1 MVWAAVMDNL
11 LIEVRYVADD
21 SRQSPGRLAG
31 TLLTYGETAR
41 DRAERFIAGALR
53 WGADGITINQQHVR
67 ANVITRAVPYL
78 EGNEVKIDA
87 LLPNTTI
94 GRDTAVNVREGI
106 LTGLSIEFEQRSLV
120 ERMVGGIREIR
131 QATLVGAGLV
141 DLASYAGSVVE
152 IRQSDGGVM
161 LPGAATLWL

>member
-1 MVWAAVMDNL
+1 MDNL

-41 DRAERFIAGALR
+41 DRAERFVAGALR
-53 WGADGITINQQHVR
+53 WAADGITINQQHVR
-67 ANVITRAVPYL
+67 ANIITRAVPYL
-78 EGNEVKIDA
+78 EGNEVRIDTP
-87 LLPNTTI
+87 LPNTTI

-141 DLASYAGSVVE
+141 DLASYPGSVVE
-152 IRQSDGGVM
+152 IRQSEGGVM
-161 LPGAATLWL
+161 LPGAATLWQ